1 MKGHSRPNTK
11 RYTTLRVF
19 ILAVFLIGVGS
30 LMPRIVSS
38 VSATV
43 MFPFHTLHVWLQES
57 SSFLPVFLRDRQSL
71 HDQITYLENE
81 LAIASRG
88 GITQQ
93 RLIEENKRLRGL
105 LGVADEQRIAAGV
118 IARPDNL
125 PYDLLQIDR
134 GRTHGIEVGAPVFIG
149 QDTVIGLVVHTAERY
164 SFVQLVTTPG
174 FEATAFI
181 SGPDVI
187 VSLEGMGAGV
197 ARVRVPQG
205 ISLTVG
211 DIVHLPSV
219 EPGIFG
225 RIVHIDNQPTQ
236 PQQYGYISPDIP
248 ISSINIVAV
257 GTLSQ
262 RAQSISEIESTV
274 LELMRTALKVD
285 GVSNSSTTT
294 NDEMPTSTTSEGV
307 SNNGDED

>member
-1 MKGHSRPNTK
+1 MKGRLRPNAR
-11 RYTTLRVF
+11 RYTPVRVF
-19 ILAVFLIGVGS
+19 LLAVLLIGVGL
-30 LMPRIVSS
+30 LMPRLFSA

-43 MFPFHTLHVWLQES
+43 MMPFHSIHVWLQES
-57 SSFLPVFLRDRQSL
+57 SSFIPVFLRDRQTL
-71 HDQITYLENE
+71 HDEIASLEHE
-81 LAIASRG
+81 LAVASRG

-93 RLIEENKRLRGL
+93 RLIEENNRLRSL

-134 GRTHGIEVGAPVFIG
+134 GRIHGIEVGAPVFIG
-149 QDTVIGLVVHTAERY
+149 KDTVIGLVAHTAERY

-174 FEATAFI
+174 FAATAFI

-205 ISLTVG
+205 IPLRIGNV
-211 DIVHLPSV
+211 VHLPSV
-219 EPGIFG
+219 DPGVFG
-225 RIVHIDNQPTQ
+225 RIVHIENQPTQ
-236 PQQYGYISPDIP
+236 PEQYGYISPDVP
-248 ISSINIVAV
+248 IASINIVAV

-262 RAQSISEIESTV
+262 RAQSVTEIESTI
-274 LELMRTALKVD
+274 LELMRTSLRV
-285 GVSNSSTTT
+285 
-294 NDEMPTSTTSEGV
+294 EGV
-307 SNNGDED
+307 SNDISTTTGTTTGEDGIGSNDSEQ